1 MAAVPPRRYSCSSQA
16 RGTWQL
22 VADHQGLGGAAAHE
36 LCEGQHVGVMNE
48 VDAAAGSAVPVAA
61 GAGVE
66 VDAQDPPTGW
76 WRAKHVSY

>member
-36 LCEGQHVGVMNE
+36 LREGQHVGAMDE
-48 VDAAAGSAVPVAA
+48 ADAAAGSAVPVAA

-66 VDAQDPPTGW
+66 VDAQDPLSGW
-76 WRAKHVSY
+76 WRAEHVSC